1 MTTTPKPCKATD
13 CVNGKWKGKS
23 RYNCFTCGGTGEFK
37 QVATDE
43 HQAMVDTIRE
53 HITNNTFATSLCKQ
67 MESKGTLSPKQ
78 MPYFNDFYAQAVAK
92 SSAPAPVPAPAPAPI
107 QPKQSGWDAVV
118 EMLNSANENGLKTA
132 RIRLNGVVFK
142 GSQDRRTGDFKTI
155 AVVSRYGNNLL
166 ATLDRTSG
174 VLSPRNNRVDF
185 SEQKWEDFRT
195 NPVQT
200 LAEIGKKEGNCCF
213 CARDLTDP
221 RSTAHGYGAICAK
234 KFRLAWGKESADA
247 IEANIADRV
256 QAVVLELTDAG
267 EYVVKDSESGEVI
280 ATFTS
285 RRDALKFADQFSV
298 VEEVQ

>member
-37 QVATDE
+37 QVASAE

-53 HITNNTFATSLCKQ
+53 YLPKRTFAVSLCNQ
-67 MESKGTLSPKQ
+67 MESKGSLSPKQ
-78 MPYFNDFYAQAVAK
+78 MPFFNDLYAQAVK
-92 SSAPAPVPAPAPAPI
+92 VSSRPAPVAVAVPPL
-107 QPKQSGWDAVV
+107 QPDNTGWDAVV
-118 EMLNSANENGLKTA
+118 EMMNSANENGLKVA

-142 GSQDRRTGDFKTI
+142 GSQDRRTGKFNNI
-155 AVVSRYGNNLL
+155 AVVSRHGNTLL

-185 SEQKWEDFRT
+185 SEKAWEDFKL

-213 CARDLTDP
+213 CARDLTDH

-234 KFRLAWGKESADA
+234 KFGLAWGKETADA

-256 QAVVLELTDAG
+256 QEVVLELTDAG
-267 EYVVKDSESGEVI
+267 EYLVKDSESGEVI